1 MSISKPYIMDM
12 WRNKPLMIEV
22 KQNDSNRKIK
32 AQLVASNNPID
43 LQGKS
48 VRYYINKTD
57 GNKVFNDCE
66 IINPSN
72 GDILIPLTNQSIT
85 DVGTNNMQI
94 AVYEGSKLESSY
106 TVYLQVS
113 ETLIDNESIESSN
126 EFKALD
132 DALGR
137 VVDIGNRFEEV
148 NAHLEDMSKY
158 LNYMPVN
165 GGTFEDFDGNGNE
178 NVMIDGGTY

>member
-1 MSISKPYIMDM
+1 MSISKPYIIDM

-32 AQLVASNNPID
+32 AQLVASNTPID
-43 LQGKS
+43 LQNKS

-57 GNKVFNDCE
+57 GNAVFNDCE

-94 AVYEGSKLESSY
+94 AVYEESKLESSY

-137 VVDIGNRFEEV
+137 VLGIDNKFKGMAE
-148 NAHLEDMSKY
+148 Y
-158 LNYMPVN
+158 LNYMPIN
-165 GGTFEDFDGNGNE
+165 GGDFDGNDNTH
-178 NVMIDGGTY
+178 VSIDGGTY